1 MNHVIFSNFSN
12 QLDSI
17 WAKTG
22 AVTFYESPF
31 EMNYCSFY
39 NNKSEDALNVIR
51 SNFIINNSIFSNNSF
66 DAFDGDFCEGT
77 LENTDFYFSGNDA
90 IDLSGSNINLNS
102 VNISEAMDKGISA
115 GESSFVNALKINI
128 SNSKLGLVSKDMSKI
143 VVNGVSIDSTEM
155 AVVLFQKKPE
165 FGSAEIIADNIVL
178 QFCQDEYLVESGSKL
193 TINGNLI
200 EPNTFDLKKL
210 LYDN

>member
-1 MNHVIFSNFSN
+1 
-12 QLDSI
+12 
-17 WAKTG
+17 
-22 AVTFYESPF
+22 
-31 EMNYCSFY
+31 
-39 NNKSEDALNVIR
+39 
-51 SNFIINNSIFSNNSF
+51 
-66 DAFDGDFCEGT
+66 
-77 LENTDFYFSGNDA
+77 
-90 IDLSGSNINLNS
+90 
-102 VNISEAMDKGISA
+102 
-115 GESSFVNALKINI
+115 
-128 SNSKLGLVSKDMSKI
+128 MSKI

-178 QFCQDEYLVESGSKL
+178 QFSQDEYLVESGSKL